1 MELNALQLDVLGEL
15 ANMGLGTAAAS
26 LSEMVNDEVVLAVPK
41 VEFIARADVMNR
53 LGLAPDKM
61 LKGVEQ
67 VFSGTLRGHALLL
80 FPDGHSLSLVRMLL
94 ANTGMSD
101 SEYLNELE
109 EEALIEVGNIILN
122 ATLSVF
128 ADTLEIE
135 LNTGL
140 PNRVEGR
147 GAGVID
153 AIFDLEPD
161 STGSEMLLI
170 GIEFSVHEKPV
181 RGFVALLLE
190 VGSLLKLTESLDHY
204 IEDKLG
210 IAP

>member
-1 MELNALQLDVLGEL
+1 MELTALQLDVLGEL

-109 EEALIEVGNIILN
+109 EEA
-122 ATLSVF
+122 
-128 ADTLEIE
+128 
-135 LNTGL
+135 
-140 PNRVEGR
+140 
-147 GAGVID
+147 
-153 AIFDLEPD
+153 
-161 STGSEMLLI
+161 
-170 GIEFSVHEKPV
+170 
-181 RGFVALLLE
+181 
-190 VGSLLKLTESLDHY
+190 
-204 IEDKLG
+204 
-210 IAP
+210 